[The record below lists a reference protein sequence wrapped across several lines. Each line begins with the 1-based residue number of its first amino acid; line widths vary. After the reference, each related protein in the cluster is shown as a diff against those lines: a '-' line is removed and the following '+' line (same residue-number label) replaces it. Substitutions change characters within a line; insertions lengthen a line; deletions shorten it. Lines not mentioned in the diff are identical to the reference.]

1 LLRFGPFEI
10 DPEDEELRRA
20 GTLVRLARQPFR
32 ILLLLIRRAG
42 EVVSREEIHAAIW
55 GNETYVDFEHGTNS
69 AIRQIRSALA
79 DNAEQPRYIRTLPRR
94 GYSFIAA
101 VEHVANADEPA
112 VIPIAE
118 PKSEPPRP
126 RRSTVGIAAVA
137 IIVALLAASYRFV
150 QTSATTPSARA
161 IAVEPFRRLG
171 PPIAGV
177 DERTFAE
184 ELRATIARLPR
195 AQVSLIDGGGRA
207 DYIISGT
214 VRQTEDGSRA
224 IVSIVDAASRTQ
236 IWSETFQ
243 RPAKRS
249 DGMAVEVAHRV
260 MRELAHRFLPAPHGE
275 PALRTQAPPK
285 VIALYNRARLAHSR
299 SQAYDWMRTKALYE
313 AVLHQE
319 PRFAEAW
326 SGLSDVWIGQAL
338 EGPIAAC
345 DRAAARALAC
355 AQRAVALQPGNAEA
369 HSTLGLL
376 AAQRD
381 YDLATAEDELRRAT
395 GSDPQYVDAR
405 VNLAMVLAM
414 RGQADDSL
422 REFTIAQQLD
432 PAGLDLS
439 QFEPLLHLYARRYED
454 ARARY
459 RDILAVN
466 PDSVGATWG
475 LMFTYIAQKNWSEAL
490 ALAATIRPEAI
501 KAVPA
506 TEEGFLSVY
515 RGFDLYL
522 QDGRRQAKLNDY
534 YLAIYY
540 AQIHDRDRSFQ
551 SLNRAID
558 VHTPAVSYIMVDPR
572 LDNLHGDPRFRAAL
586 ARINLGRPPQA
597 RDRPPTPTALP

>member
-10 DPEDEELRRA
+10 DPEGEEVRRS

-55 GNETYVDFEHGTNS
+55 GNETYVDFEHGINS

-101 VEHVANADEPA
+101 VEHVANAPEPVVEA
-112 VIPIAE
+112 KPQ
-118 PKSEPPRP
+118 PPRP
-126 RRSTVGIAAVA
+126 PRARRSSVEIVA
-137 IIVALLAASYRFV
+137 IAIVVALLAASYRFV
-150 QTSATTPSARA
+150 QTTSPKPGARA

-184 ELRATIARLPR
+184 ELRATVARLPR
-195 AQVSLIDGGGRA
+195 AQISLIEGGGRP
-207 DYIISGT
+207 DYVINGT
-214 VRQTEDGSRA
+214 VRQTEDGPRV
-224 IVSIVDAASRTQ
+224 IVSIVDAASRSQ

-249 DGMAVEVAHRV
+249 EGMSVEVAHRV
-260 MRELAHRFLPAPHGE
+260 MRELAHRFLPGPRSAPV
-275 PALRTQAPPK
+275 LRTQASPG

-313 AVLHQE
+313 AVLHEE

-326 SGLSDVWIGQAL
+326 SGLSDIWADQAL
-338 EGPIAAC
+338 RGPMAGC
-345 DRAAARALAC
+345 DRAAVQALAC
-355 AQRAVALQPGNAEA
+355 ARRAVALQPGNAEA
-369 HSTLGLL
+369 HSTIAVL

-395 GSDPQYVDAR
+395 AADPQYVDAH
-405 VNLAMVLAM
+405 VNLAMTLAM
-414 RGQADDSL
+414 RGQSDESL
-422 REFTIAQQLD
+422 RELTIAQQLD

-439 QFEPLLHLYARRYED
+439 QFEPLLLLCARRYED
-454 ARARY
+454 ARSRY

-475 LMFTYIAQKNWSEAL
+475 LMFTYVTQKNWSEAL
-490 ALAATIRPEAI
+490 ALAATIRPEAVQ
-501 KAVPA
+501 AVPA

-515 RGFDLYL
+515 RGFDSFL
-522 QDGRRQAKLNDY
+522 QDVRRQEKINDY
-534 YLAIYY
+534 FLAIYY
-540 AQIHDRDRSFQ
+540 AQTHDRDRSFQ

-558 VHTPAVSYIMVDPR
+558 LHTPAVSYLMVDPR

-586 ARINLGRPPQA
+586 ARINLGRPPQSGG
-597 RDRPPTPTALP
+597 

>member
-1 LLRFGPFEI
+1 MLRFGPFEI
-10 DPEDEELRRA
+10 DPEGEELRRS

-42 EVVSREEIHAAIW
+42 EVVPREEIHAAIW
-55 GNETYVDFEHGTNS
+55 GDETYVDFEHGINS
-69 AIRQIRSALA
+69 AIRQIRFALA

-101 VEHVANADEPA
+101 VEHVANADKPVVVA
-112 VIPIAE
+112 KPV
-118 PKSEPPRP
+118 PPRA
-126 RRSTVGIAAVA
+126 RRSSVGIVAVA

-150 QTSATTPSARA
+150 QTSPSPGARA

-177 DERTFAE
+177 DERPFAE

-195 AQVSLIDGGGRA
+195 AQISLIEGGGRA
-207 DYIISGT
+207 DYVINGT
-214 VRQTEDGSRA
+214 VRQTEDGSRV
-224 IVSIVDAASRTQ
+224 IVSLVDAASRTQ

-260 MRELAHRFLPAPHGE
+260 MRELAHRFLPAPRRE
-275 PALRTQAPPK
+275 PALRTQASPK
-285 VIALYNRARLAHSR
+285 TIALYRRARQAHSR

-313 AVLHQE
+313 AVLHEE

-338 EGPIAAC
+338 QGPIADC
-345 DRAAARALAC
+345 DRAAAQALSC
-355 AQRAVALQPGNAEA
+355 ARRAVALQPGNAEA

-376 AAQRD
+376 AGQRD
-381 YDLATAEDELRRAT
+381 YDLATAEDEMRRAAA
-395 GSDPQYVDAR
+395 GDPQYVDAR

-414 RGQADDSL
+414 RGQSDDSL

-475 LMFTYIAQKNWSEAL
+475 LMFTYVAQKNWNEAL
-490 ALAATIRPEAI
+490 ALAATLRPESV

-515 RGFDLYL
+515 CGFDSYL
-522 QDGRRQAKLNDY
+522 QDARRQEKLNDY
-534 YLAIYY
+534 FLAIYY
-540 AQIHDRDRSFQ
+540 AQNHDRERSFQ

-558 VHTPAVSYIMVDPR
+558 LHTPAVSYIMVDPR
-572 LDNLHGDPRFRAAL
+572 LENLRSDPRFRTAL
-586 ARINLGRPPQA
+586 ARINLGRPPNSSG
-597 RDRPPTPTALP
+597 

>member
-1 LLRFGPFEI
+1 LLRCGPFEL
-10 DPEDEELRRA
+10 DPEAEELRRS

-42 EVVSREEIHAAIW
+42 EVVSREEIHAEVW
-55 GNETYVDFEHGTNS
+55 GNETYVDFEHGINS
-69 AIRQIRSALA
+69 AIRQIRFALG

-101 VEHVANADEPA
+101 VEQVTHTEAPVAERK
-112 VIPIAE
+112 
-118 PKSEPPRP
+118 PKRRRAS
-126 RRSTVGIAAVA
+126 RSTVAIGIVA
-137 IIVALLAASYRFV
+137 IIVALLAASHRTG
-150 QTSATTPSARA
+150 QPLSTSGAHA
-161 IAVEPFRRLG
+161 IKVEPFRCLG

-195 AQVSLIDGGGRA
+195 AQVSLIEGGGRT
-207 DYIISGT
+207 DYVINGT
-214 VRQTEDGSRA
+214 VRQTEDGSRV
-224 IVSIVDAASRTQ
+224 IVSIVDAASQTQ

-243 RPAKRS
+243 RPAKHP

-260 MRELAHRFLPAPHGE
+260 MRELARRFFPAPHRE
-275 PALRTQAPPK
+275 PVLRTQASPK
-285 VIALYNRARLAHSR
+285 AIALYNRARLAHSR
-299 SQAYDWMRTKALYE
+299 SQAFDWMRTKALYE
-313 AVLHQE
+313 AVLHEE

-338 EGPIAAC
+338 QGPIVDC
-345 DRAAARALAC
+345 DRAAAQALAC
-355 AQRAVALQPGNAEA
+355 ARRAVALQPGNAEA

-376 AAQRD
+376 AGQRD
-381 YDLATAEDELRRAT
+381 YDLATAEDEFRRAT
-395 GSDPQYVDAR
+395 AGDPQYVDAR

-414 RGQADDSL
+414 RGQSDDSL
-422 REFTIAQQLD
+422 REFITAQQLD

-439 QFEPLLHLYARRYED
+439 QFEPLIYLYARRYED
-454 ARARY
+454 ACARY

-466 PDSVGATWG
+466 PESVGTRWG
-475 LMFTYIAQKNWSEAL
+475 LMFTYVAQKNWSEAL
-490 ALAATIRPEAI
+490 ALAATIRPEAV

-515 RGFDLYL
+515 GGFDAYL
-522 QDGRRQAKLNDY
+522 QDGRRQEKVSDY
-534 YLAIYY
+534 FLAIYY
-540 AQIHDRDRSFQ
+540 AQTHDPDRSFQ

-586 ARINLGRPPQA
+586 ARINLGRPPQSSG
-597 RDRPPTPTALP
+597 

>member
-1 LLRFGPFEI
+1 MLRFGPFEI
-10 DPEDEELRRA
+10 DPDGEELRRS
-20 GTLVRLARQPFR
+20 GTLVRLAGQPFR

-42 EVVSREEIHAAIW
+42 DVVSREEIHAAIW
-55 GNETYVDFEHGTNS
+55 GNETYVDFEHGTNT

-101 VEHVANADEPA
+101 VEQVAKADKPA
-112 VIPIAE
+112 VKPIAE
-118 PKSEPPRP
+118 PKPRP
-126 RRSTVGIAAVA
+126 ARARRPTVAIVAVA

-150 QTSATTPSARA
+150 PPSPGARA

-195 AQVSLIDGGGRA
+195 AGISLIEGGGRA
-207 DYIISGT
+207 DYVIDGT
-214 VRQTEDGSRA
+214 VRQTEDGSRV
-224 IVSIVDAASRTQ
+224 IVSIVDAASKTQ

-260 MRELAHRFLPAPHGE
+260 MRELAHRFLPAPHSE
-275 PALRTQAPPK
+275 PALRTQAPPRA
-285 VIALYNRARLAHSR
+285 IALYNRARLAHSR

-313 AVLHQE
+313 AVLHEE

-326 SGLSDVWIGQAL
+326 SGLSDVWAGQAL
-338 EGPIAAC
+338 QGPIAAC
-345 DRAAARALAC
+345 DRAAAQALTC
-355 AQRAVALQPGNAEA
+355 ARRAVALQPGNAEA

-381 YDLATAEDELRRAT
+381 YDLAAAEDELRRAT
-395 GSDPQYVDAR
+395 VGDPQYVDAR

-414 RGQADDSL
+414 RGQSDDSL
-422 REFTIAQQLD
+422 REFAVAQQLD

-439 QFEPLLHLYARRYED
+439 QFEPLIHLYARRYED

-475 LMFTYIAQKNWSEAL
+475 LMFTYVAQKNWSEAL
-490 ALAATIRPEAI
+490 ALAATIRPEAV
-501 KAVPA
+501 KTVPA

-515 RGFDLYL
+515 GGFDSYL
-522 QDGRRQAKLNDY
+522 QDARRQEKLNDY
-534 YLAIYY
+534 FLAIYY

-558 VHTPAVSYIMVDPR
+558 IHTPAVSYIMVDPR
-572 LDNLHGDPRFRAAL
+572 LDTLRGDPRFRAAL
-586 ARINLGRPPQA
+586 ARINLGRPPQSGG
-597 RDRPPTPTALP
+597 

>member
-10 DPEDEELRRA
+10 DPEGEELRRS
-20 GTLVRLARQPFR
+20 GTLVRLAHQPFR

-55 GNETYVDFEHGTNS
+55 GDETYVDFEHGINS

-94 GYSFIAA
+94 GYSFIAS
-101 VEHVANADEPA
+101 VEQVANIAAP
-112 VIPIAE
+112 VAE
-118 PKSEPPRP
+118 PKPSPPKPPRA
-126 RRSTVGIAAVA
+126 RRSTLGVVAVA
-137 IIVALLAASYRFV
+137 IVVALLAASYRFV
-150 QTSATTPSARA
+150 QTSPPSSGPRT

-195 AQVSLIDGGGRA
+195 AHVSLIEGGGRA
-207 DYIISGT
+207 DYLINGT
-214 VRQTEDGSRA
+214 VRQTEGGSRV
-224 IVSIVDAASRTQ
+224 IVSMVDAASRTQ

-249 DGMAVEVAHRV
+249 EGMAVEVAHRV
-260 MRELAHRFLPAPHGE
+260 FRELAHRFLPPPHSA
-275 PALRTQAPPK
+275 PALRTQASAR

-313 AVLHQE
+313 AVLHEE

-326 SGLSDVWIGQAL
+326 SGLSDVWADQAL
-338 EGPIAAC
+338 RGPIADC
-345 DRAAARALAC
+345 DRAAAQALAC
-355 AQRAVALQPGNAEA
+355 ARRAVALQPGNAEA
-369 HSTLGLL
+369 RSTLGVL
-376 AAQRD
+376 AGQRD
-381 YDLATAEDELRRAT
+381 YDLATAEDEFRRAT
-395 GSDPQYVDAR
+395 AGDPQYVDAH
-405 VNLAMVLAM
+405 VNLAMTLAM
-414 RGQADDSL
+414 RGQSDDSL
-422 REFTIAQQLD
+422 HEFAIAQQLD

-459 RDILAVN
+459 RDILAVS

-475 LMFTYIAQKNWSEAL
+475 LMFTYVAQKNWSEAL
-490 ALAATIRPEAI
+490 ALAATIRPDAI

-515 RGFDLYL
+515 RGFDSYL
-522 QDGRRQAKLNDY
+522 QDRRRQEKLNDY
-534 YLAIYY
+534 VLAIYY
-540 AQIHDRDRSFQ
+540 AQIHDQDRSFQ

-558 VHTPAVSYIMVDPR
+558 LHTPAVSYIMVDPR
-572 LDNLHGDPRFRAAL
+572 LENLRGDPRFRAAL
-586 ARINLGRPPQA
+586 ARINLGRPPQSGG
-597 RDRPPTPTALP
+597 

>member
-1 LLRFGPFEI
+1 LLRFGPFEL
-10 DPEDEELRRA
+10 DPEGEELRRS

-32 ILLLLIRRAG
+32 ILLLLIRHAG
-42 EVVSREEIHAAIW
+42 EVLSREEIHAAIW
-55 GNETYVDFEHGTNS
+55 GNETYVDFEHGINS
-69 AIRQIRSALA
+69 AIRQIRSALC

-101 VEHVANADEPA
+101 VEHGANADEP
-112 VIPIAE
+112 VVE
-118 PKSEPPRP
+118 PKPRPPRV
-126 RRSTVGIAAVA
+126 RRSTVAIVVIA
-137 IIVALLAASYRFV
+137 IILALLAASHRFV
-150 QTSATTPSARA
+150 QPSPPSPSARA

-171 PPIAGV
+171 PPITGV

-195 AQVSLIDGGGRA
+195 AQVSLVEGGGRA
-207 DYIISGT
+207 GYVINGT
-214 VRQTEDGSRA
+214 VRQTEDGSRV
-224 IVSIVDAASRTQ
+224 IVSIVDAASQTQ

-260 MRELAHRFLPAPHGE
+260 MRELARRFFPAPRHE
-275 PALRTQAPPK
+275 PALRTQAPPRA
-285 VIALYNRARLAHSR
+285 IALYNRARLAHSR

-313 AVLHQE
+313 AVLHEE

-338 EGPIAAC
+338 QGPIADC
-345 DRAAARALAC
+345 DRAAAQALAC
-355 AQRAVALQPGNAEA
+355 ARRALALQPGNAEA

-376 AAQRD
+376 AGQRD

-395 GSDPQYVDAR
+395 AGDPQYVDAR

-414 RGQADDSL
+414 RGQSDDSL

-439 QFEPLLHLYARRYED
+439 QFEPLLYLYARRYED

-466 PDSVGATWG
+466 PDAVGATWG
-475 LMFTYIAQKNWSEAL
+475 LMFTYVAQKNWSEAL
-490 ALAATIRPEAI
+490 ALAAAIRPEAV
-501 KAVPA
+501 KAAPA

-515 RGFDLYL
+515 CGFDSYM
-522 QDGRRQAKLNDY
+522 QDGRRQEKFNDY
-534 YLAIYY
+534 FLAIYY
-540 AQIHDRDRSFQ
+540 AQTHDRDRSFQ

-558 VHTPAVSYIMVDPR
+558 VHTPSVSYIMVDPR

-586 ARINLGRPPQA
+586 ARINLGRPPQSS
-597 RDRPPTPTALP
+597 D

>member
-1 LLRFGPFEI
+1 MLRFGPFEL
-10 DPEDEELRRA
+10 DPEGEELRRS
-20 GTLVRLARQPFR
+20 GTLVRLARQPLR

-42 EVVSREEIHAAIW
+42 DVVSREEIHGAIW
-55 GNETYVDFEHGTNS
+55 GNETYVDFEHGINS
-69 AIRQIRSALA
+69 AIRQIRSALG

-94 GYSFIAA
+94 GYSFVAA
-101 VEHVANADEPA
+101 VERVSKADEP
-112 VIPIAE
+112 VE
-118 PKSEPPRP
+118 PKPKP
-126 RRSTVGIAAVA
+126 RRARRRITVA
-137 IIVALLAASYRFV
+137 IVVAAIMAALLDTSHRFV
-150 QTSATTPSARA
+150 RPSSPSQGARA

-171 PPIAGV
+171 PPLTGV

-195 AQVSLIDGGGRA
+195 AQVSLIPGGGRA
-207 DYIISGT
+207 DYVINGV
-214 VRQTEDGSRA
+214 VRQTEDGARV
-224 IVSIVDAASRTQ
+224 IVSIVDAASQTQ

-260 MRELAHRFLPAPHGE
+260 MRELARRFFPTPRRG
-275 PALRTQAPPK
+275 PALRTQASPRA
-285 VIALYNRARLAHSR
+285 IALYNRARLAHSR

-313 AVLHQE
+313 AALHEE

-338 EGPIAAC
+338 QGPIADC
-345 DRAAARALAC
+345 DRAAAQALAC
-355 AQRAVALQPGNAEA
+355 ARRAVALQPGNAEA

-376 AAQRD
+376 AGQRD

-395 GSDPQYVDAR
+395 AGDPQYLDAR

-414 RGQADDSL
+414 RGQSDDSL

-439 QFEPLLHLYARRYED
+439 QFEPLLYLYARRYED

-475 LMFTYIAQKNWSEAL
+475 LMFTYVAQKNWSEAL
-490 ALAATIRPEAI
+490 ALAATIRPKAV

-515 RGFDLYL
+515 CSFDSYL
-522 QDGRRQAKLNDY
+522 QDGRRQEKLNDY
-534 YLAIYY
+534 FLAIYY
-540 AQIHDRDRSFQ
+540 AQTHDRDRSFQ

-572 LDNLHGDPRFRAAL
+572 LDNLHGDPRFRAVL
-586 ARINLGRPPQA
+586 ARINLGRPPI
-597 RDRPPTPTALP
+597 